1 MPADLKLDA
10 PPAQPVE
17 AGRLTIIDA
26 DGSERRFEGTAEGPR
41 ARIRLHDD
49 TLLRKILMK
58 PDLYLGEGYMD
69 GTLTIEEGS
78 LYDFLEFCGI
88 NLTGRAVDPKLASVF
103 RKSQQK
109 NVVGR
114 AQANVAH
121 HYDLS
126 GALYDLFLDEDRQY
140 SCAYYETPNDTL
152 ETAQANKKRH
162 LAAKLLVEPGMRV
175 LDIGSGWGGL
185 ALYLAEIA
193 DIEVVGVT
201 LSKEQLAVSQDR
213 AKAAGLDGQVSFKL
227 LDYRDDDG
235 RYDRIVSVGMFEHV
249 GMGHFDEFF
258 QKTHA
263 LLNESGIALLHSIG
277 RRDPPGMTN
286 AFLTKYIF
294 PGGYTPSLSETIA
307 AVERSGLWI
316 TDIEILRLHYA
327 ETLKEWNRRF
337 QANRAKAAALYDERF
352 CRMWEF
358 YLQSCEVGFRRMGWM
373 NFQMQLARDV
383 DAVPL
388 SRSYIDA
395 FEATH
400 R

>member
-1 MPADLKLDA
+1 MPAELTVDA
-10 PPAQPVE
+10 PPAQSVE
-17 AGRLTIIDA
+17 AGSLTIIDA
-26 DGSERRFEGTAEGPR
+26 DGAERRFEGVADGPR
-41 ARIRLHDD
+41 SRIRLHDE
-49 TLLRKILMK
+49 TLLRRILMK
-58 PDLYLGEGYMD
+58 PDLYLGEGYME

-88 NLTGRAVDPKLASVF
+88 NLTGRAIDPKLAAVF
-103 RKSQQK
+103 RKSQQQ
-109 NVVGR
+109 NVIGK

-140 SCAYYETPNDTL
+140 SCAYFETPDDTL
-152 ETAQANKKRH
+152 EAAQANKKRH
-162 LAAKLLVEPGMRV
+162 LAAKLLLEPGMRV

-193 DIEVVGVT
+193 DVEVVGVT
-201 LSKEQLAVSQDR
+201 LSKEQLAISEAR
-213 AKAAGLDGQVSFKL
+213 AKAAGLDGRVSFKL
-227 LDYRDDDG
+227 LDYREDDG

-249 GMGHFDEFF
+249 GMGHYDEFF
-258 QKTHA
+258 EKTRA
-263 LLNESGIALLHSIG
+263 LLNERGVALIHSIG
-277 RRDPPGMTN
+277 RKDPPGMTN

-294 PGGYTPSLSETIA
+294 PGGYSPSLSETIA
-307 AVERSGLWI
+307 AVERAGLWI

-337 QANRAKAAALYDERF
+337 QANRDKAAKLFDERF

-383 DAVPL
+383 EAVPL
-388 SRSYIDA
+388 SRDYIAA
-395 FEATH
+395 FEAVH
-400 R
+400 E

>member
-1 MPADLKLDA
+1 MPAEISLDA
-10 PPAQPVE
+10 PPTQSVE

-26 DGSERRFEGTAEGPR
+26 DGSERRFEGAADGPH
-41 ARIRLHDD
+41 ARIRLHDE

-58 PDLYLGEGYMD
+58 PDLYLGEGYLD

-78 LYDFLEFCGI
+78 LFDFLEFCGI
-88 NLTGRAVDPKLASVF
+88 NLTGRAVDPKLAAVF
-103 RKSQQK
+103 RKSQQN
-109 NVVGR
+109 NVVGK

-126 GALYDLFLDEDRQY
+126 GELYDLFLDKDRQY
-140 SCAYYETPNDTL
+140 SCAYFETPDDTL

-162 LAAKLLVEPGMRV
+162 LAAKLLLEPGMRV

-185 ALYLAEIA
+185 ALYLAETA
-193 DIEVVGVT
+193 GVEVVGVT
-201 LSKEQLAVSQDR
+201 LSKEQLAVSQDL

-227 LDYRDDDG
+227 LDYREDDG

-258 QKTHA
+258 EKTRDLLTERGVA
-263 LLNESGIALLHSIG
+263 LIHSIG
-277 RRDPPGMTN
+277 RKDPPGMTN
-286 AFLTKYIF
+286 AFITKYIF

-337 QANRAKAAALYDERF
+337 QANRETAAKLYDERF

-373 NFQMQLARDV
+373 NFQLQLARDV
-383 DAVPL
+383 ESVPL
-388 SRSYIDA
+388 SRGYIDA
-395 FEATH
+395 FEAGQ